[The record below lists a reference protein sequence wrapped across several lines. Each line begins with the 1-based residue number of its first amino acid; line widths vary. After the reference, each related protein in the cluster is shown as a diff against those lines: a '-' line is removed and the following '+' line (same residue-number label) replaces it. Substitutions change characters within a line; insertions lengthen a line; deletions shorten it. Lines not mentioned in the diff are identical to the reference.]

1 MTLRRLTY
9 FLLTGLCLML
19 SSCSDD
25 DEQRIDS
32 GQMFVQVHIGVSAN
46 PALMRGTPSGGDDG
60 DGREVGIN
68 NENKV
73 YSVTLLLFDK
83 NIAEAANKDAVVKKV
98 LYFSGDELKEN
109 TDGTY
114 ELKEPYRLTTD
125 FMTYYVVAVVNDTYD
140 YTGKTF
146 TEIANM
152 KVVKPWSDRT
162 ATEADHFVMT
172 STSVATL
179 NVVNDG
185 TKGTYGNPFTTDVT
199 VERLAARIDID
210 NEGHNSDGDF
220 IYDYKNTLNVKV
232 GTVKIIDIQAFNLL
246 NDGTY
251 LLKHFSS
258 DGTAAG
264 LNYFG
269 SEGTAPT
276 QSQYVLDP
284 HTLDKTTSG
293 GTPTY
298 YDKPFDGIA
307 DLATGITWGTPTLTA
322 DKTVASGID
331 AGHEYMILTYLQ
343 ENTLPKMTELE
354 SATILPRY
362 GTVLAIHYQTIE
374 GGTPTDRYDHYYL
387 KHNAGA
393 TTPTVEDPMAFSIV
407 RNNIYRVTL
416 IPPVKGGSS
425 SSLTI
430 KVKVWDKFTHSWIYM

>member
-9 FLLTGLCLML
+9 ILFAGIGLLL
-19 SSCSDD
+19 SACSDD
-25 DEQRIDS
+25 DGTRIEGEQT
-32 GQMFVQVHIGVSAN
+32 FVQVHIGVSTN
-46 PALMRGTPSGGDDG
+46 PALMRGPSGGDDG
-60 DGREVGIN
+60 DGREAGIN

-220 IYDYKNTLNVKV
+220 IYDYKNTLDVKV

-331 AGHEYMILTYLQ
+331 AGHKYMILTYLQ

-393 TTPTVEDPMAFSIV
+393 TTPTVEDPMSFSIV